1 MSKAALLVLVVS
13 MYQFF
18 KLILLKAITAIAFI
32 LRFYLRLWK
41 QNLYIIHF
49 SMLFFLESCSKSYLP
64 ITWLFQ
70 APNSHQSIS
79 FKIHSNSTAFPTSR
93 WRSSKSVWTT
103 RPVLISSKC
112 AYKHNRTRQ
121 YWCKYPAVF
130 ECRKF
135 KCVYFSAVFLDHRLG
150 NLVLSAVL

>member
-1 MSKAALLVLVVS
+1 
-13 MYQFF
+13 
-18 KLILLKAITAIAFI
+18 
-32 LRFYLRLWK
+32 
-41 QNLYIIHF
+41 
-49 SMLFFLESCSKSYLP
+49 MLFSLESCSKSYLP

-135 KCVYFSAVFLDHRLG
+135 KCVYFSAVFWITNWGIWFCQLFCKL
-150 NLVLSAVL
+150 NFLSLSKLMSVCVSLCPLSPTPSLNILS